1 VFSSSVCV
9 LVLRRRLGGVDGGAI
24 VHALARIV
32 PAATLTALAALGTSE
47 LLGRLLGVATLSRQI
62 VQVGAAVLAGLLVF
76 GVSTLIFGI
85 READD
90 VRAAALR
97 RLRR

>member
-1 VFSSSVCV
+1 VCV
-9 LVLRRRLGGVDGGAI
+9 FVLRQRLGGVDGGAI

-32 PAATLTALAALGTSE
+32 PAATLTALTAFGTSE
-47 LLGRLLGVATLSRQI
+47 LLGRLLGVATLAQQV

-90 VRAAALR
+90 VRAAVLR
-97 RLRR
+97 RLRP